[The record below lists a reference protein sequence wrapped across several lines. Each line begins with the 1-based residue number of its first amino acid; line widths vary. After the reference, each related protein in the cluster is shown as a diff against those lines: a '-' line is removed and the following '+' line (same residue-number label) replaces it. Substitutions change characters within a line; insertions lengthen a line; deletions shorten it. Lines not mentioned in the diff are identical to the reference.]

1 MLYQHV
7 TRSTVTFQTASSS
20 SYILWPDLIQC
31 SKHLDSSIPFKSFRL
46 MLCVRILKHET
57 GYITLYISCD
67 ICLKAKKSVSRIT
80 HLSISSMLS
89 LNRSHL
95 LMKTYHWTK
104 QVPFIIYSLST
115 TEKYTLAHMQ
125 TTETHI
131 NTLITL
137 CSDNDNREP
146 GRLNSSSA
154 FS

>member
-1 MLYQHV
+1 M
-7 TRSTVTFQTASSS
+7 TRELLRSKLQVLHLTFCDRISHSAPN
-20 SYILWPDLIQC
+20 ILTNL
-31 SKHLDSSIPFKSFRL
+31 SLFKRFRL
-46 MLCVRILKHET
+46 TLRVRILKHET
-57 GYITLYISCD
+57 GFITLYMSCD
-67 ICLKAKKSVSRIT
+67 ICLKALQSKSVSRIT

-95 LMKTYHWTK
+95 LMKTDHRTK
-104 QVPFIIYSLST
+104 WVPFIIFSLST

>member
-1 MLYQHV
+1 ML
-7 TRSTVTFQTASSS
+7 R
-20 SYILWPDLIQC
+20 
-31 SKHLDSSIPFKSFRL
+31 
-46 MLCVRILKHET
+46 VRILKHET
-57 GYITLYISCD
+57 GYITLYMSRD
-67 ICLKAKKSVSRIT
+67 IRLKALQSKSVSRIT

-89 LNRSHL
+89 LHRSHL
-95 LMKTYHWTK
+95 LMKTDHRTK
-104 QVPFIIYSLST
+104 RVPFIIYSLSA